1 MQVARM
7 SCWIGLLVLTCGC
20 GSARGP
26 VVAGRLESGTFWKNP
41 LSATNNEGGGYDQGS
56 RVEIYDQ
63 FVVVTTKDGLSHVY
77 PQGHYSGLVIKRD

>member
-41 LSATNNEGGGYDQGS
+41 LSATSNEGGDYDQG
-56 RVEIYDQ
+56 Q
-63 FVVVTTKDGLSHVY
+63 PG
-77 PQGHYSGLVIKRD
+77 